1 VAAGSWKEDL
11 VMPNEQQLEGNL
23 EQGRGNVK
31 EAIGDAIGNEQMEHE
46 GKWDQA
52 KGNVREGVG
61 DLREGIDDAA
71 DDLKRDDYN
80 R

>member
-1 VAAGSWKEDL
+1 MGNENRDQYEGKFEQARGDLKE
-11 VMPNEQQLEGNL
+11 NL
-23 EQGRGNVK
+23 
-31 EAIGDAIGNEQMEHE
+31 GDAIGNEQMEHE

-61 DLREGIDDAA
+61 DLREGLDDAA
-71 DDLKRDDYN
+71 DDMKRDDYN